1 MKKTIAYMRCSTDER
16 RQDTAHQ
23 RHSIEAFALAHN
35 LTIDDFYEEYISA
48 YKTSINEREEI
59 QKVKQ
64 MALNGELEA
73 LIVFEQSRLA
83 RNMVDAISILDTFT
97 RCNVKVY
104 SVKDGKCI
112 NQNDIDK
119 LMNAFTSYFSEQASR
134 DTSTRIKSQKK
145 MAKDEGLYLG
155 GPVLF
160 GFKVNDNNKVVV
172 DEDLQPIIIEAYKRY
187 INKGCSAAMEYLAM
201 YTQRYKVNQ
210 TLLQYMSNP
219 RLSEIVGDEL
229 YNQFMNIKAA
239 RATHNNDTVNK
250 VDSKSREPELVE
262 GLIYHEC
269 GGRLTAEYVRGKLTY
284 RCKRCKV
291 NHVKDMKKNFS
302 GTALTNNIE
311 NEVLKILNE
320 LDKDKLISQY
330 EKDNKRNTEAI
341 DKQIKHTES
350 EVKHKEKDLAKANE
364 NLQKLIVSNIDI
376 SSLEVVSQTI
386 DAMAQSLNKLKD
398 ELEELKKSKAIED
411 HKLAHKEA
419 LVDQLLDF
427 KYLYARGTKE
437 QQRAIMTQLIN
448 RIEIRDTD
456 DFSVYFKI

>member
-35 LTIDDFYEEYISA
+35 LTIDEFYEEYISA

-59 QKVKQ
+59 QKIKQ
-64 MALNGELEA
+64 MALDGELEA
-73 LIVFEQSRLA
+73 LIVFEQSRIA
-83 RNMVDAISILDTFT
+83 RSMVDAISILDTFT

-112 NQNDIDK
+112 NQNDLDK

-134 DTSTRIKSQKK
+134 DTSARIKSQKK
-145 MAKDEGLYLG
+145 MAKEQGLYLG

-160 GFKVNDNNKVVV
+160 GFKVDDNNRVVV
-172 DEDLQPIIIEAYKRY
+172 DEDLRPIIIETYKRY

-201 YTQRYKVNQ
+201 YTQRYKINQ
-210 TLLQYMSNP
+210 TMLQYMSNP

-229 YNQFMNIKAA
+229 YNQFMTLKAN
-239 RATHNNDTVNK
+239 RATHNNDTV
-250 VDSKSREPELVE
+250 SKAYREPELVE
-262 GLIYHEC
+262 GLIYHQC
-269 GGRLTAEYVRGKLTY
+269 GGKLTVDYVRGKLTY

-302 GTALTNNIE
+302 GSALTNNIE

-320 LDKDKLISQY
+320 LDKDKLVSQY

-386 DAMAQSLNKLKD
+386 DAMAQSLNELKD
-398 ELEELKKSKAIED
+398 ELEELKRSKAIED

-427 KYLYARGTKE
+427 KFLYARGTKE
-437 QQRAIMTQLIN
+437 QQRAIMTQLIDK
-448 RIEIRDTD
+448 IEVRDSD
-456 DFSVYFKI
+456 DFTIYFKL